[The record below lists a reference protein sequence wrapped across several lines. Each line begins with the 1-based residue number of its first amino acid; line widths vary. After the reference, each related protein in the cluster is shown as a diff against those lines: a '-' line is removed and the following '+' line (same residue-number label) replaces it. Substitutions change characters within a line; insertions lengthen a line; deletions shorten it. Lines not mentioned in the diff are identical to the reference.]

1 MQMNIA
7 GTFKKRFKMLS
18 KKEVGVLLFP
28 DCKTSYKSVEPK
40 IE

>member
-1 MQMNIA
+1 MHMNITE
-7 GTFKKRFKMLS
+7 TFKKSFKMLN